1 VRPGPALA
9 PVAGLERAP
18 RVQALGRVELALV
31 RRLPVEHWLAVQP
44 LNSYRIDL
52 LAVRALEEATGR
64 ASCRPVPVAP
74 AASEDPGPSAASEDP
89 VVSQDLEAS
98 EASEDP
104 VVSQDLEA
112 SAASEDPVVSQDLG
126 ASAASEDLEA
136 SEASEDPGASEAIAP
151 VG

>member
-74 AASEDPGPSAASEDP
+74 AASEDP
-89 VVSQDLEAS
+89 
-98 EASEDP
+98 